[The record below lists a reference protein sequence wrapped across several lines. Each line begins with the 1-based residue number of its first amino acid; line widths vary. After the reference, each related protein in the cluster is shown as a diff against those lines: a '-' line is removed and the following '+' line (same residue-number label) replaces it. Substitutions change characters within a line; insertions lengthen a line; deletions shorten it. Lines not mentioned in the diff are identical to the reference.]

1 MNVAIIGYGKMGKT
15 IEGLSDKMNF
25 TVTHKFDEHNPFEKC
40 TDLDEV
46 DVAIDFTTP
55 DLAVKHIYHA
65 VNLKI
70 PIVVGTTGWYDKFKE
85 VCDYVNGNNGSLF
98 YATNFS
104 LGVNLFFK
112 LTEKFT
118 KLMNPHNVYT
128 ASLEEIHH
136 TEKLDA
142 PSGTAITIAEKLIE
156 ASTQYESFEL
166 IESKAAQ
173 VDSSILPVK
182 AIREPNVP
190 GTHTLKFESDVD
202 FIEITHE
209 AKGRLGFAKGS
220 ILAAKYIIGKTG
232 VHTMNDLLK

>member
-1 MNVAIIGYGKMGKT
+1 MNVALIGYGKMGKT
-15 IEGLSDKMNF
+15 IESLSDEMNF
-25 TVTHKFDEHNPFEKC
+25 TVTHKFDELNPFEKC
-40 TDLDEV
+40 SDLKV

-55 DLAVKHIYHA
+55 DLAVRHIIHA
-65 VNLKI
+65 INLKI
-70 PIVVGTTGWYDKFKE
+70 PIVVGTTGWYHRFNE
-85 VCDYVNGNNGSLF
+85 VCEYVKNNDGSLF

-104 LGVNLFFK
+104 LGVNLFFN

-118 KLMNPHNVYT
+118 KLMNPHQSYT

-142 PSGTAITIAEKLIE
+142 PSGTAITIGEKLIGS
-156 ASTQYESFEL
+156 STQYNSFEL
-166 IESKAAQ
+166 IENKETQ
-173 VDSSILPVK
+173 FNTSILPIR

-202 FIEITHE
+202 FIEIKHE

-220 ILAAKYIIGKTG
+220 VLAAKYIIGKTG
-232 VHTMNDLLK
+232 IHTMSDLLK